1 MTGPCW
7 IQQNE
12 NGSFEV
18 PLEEPLTISAIGS
31 PGQSFYTYQ
40 FPLEM
45 PLLIKL
51 KVWAGMLVK
60 HKKRTWTPQEYN
72 NTSPFCGILWNSALS
87 SCKNCLGAWFCS
99 RNFQGANL
107 QDQSLRPENLSAK
120 KGPPLC
126 SLSAGISATLIFGA
140 KGTSRTPSMASK
152 KRIS

>member
-12 NGSFEV
+12 NRSFEV
-18 PLEEPLTISAIGS
+18 PLEEPLTISATGS

-45 PLLIKL
+45 PLHTKL

-60 HKKRTWTPQEYN
+60 RIQQQIP
-72 NTSPFCGILWNSALS
+72 ILWNSALS

-99 RNFQGANL
+99 RNFQGANF
-107 QDQSLRPENLSAK
+107 QDQSLRPENLSTTK
-120 KGPPLC
+120 SPPLC
-126 SLSAGISATLIFGA
+126 SLSGISATLIFGA

>member
-1 MTGPCW
+1 MIGPCW

-12 NGSFEV
+12 NRSFEV

-72 NTSPFCGILWNSALS
+72 NKSPFCGILP
-87 SCKNCLGAWFCS
+87 CLPVRTVW
-99 RNFQGANL
+99 
-107 QDQSLRPENLSAK
+107 
-120 KGPPLC
+120 GPGFVQ
-126 SLSAGISATLIFGA
+126 GISRVQIFKTSPSVRKISAQKKSSTLQPF
-140 KGTSRTPSMASK
+140 SRYVSNFDLWCQGHKSHTQHG
-152 KRIS
+152 I